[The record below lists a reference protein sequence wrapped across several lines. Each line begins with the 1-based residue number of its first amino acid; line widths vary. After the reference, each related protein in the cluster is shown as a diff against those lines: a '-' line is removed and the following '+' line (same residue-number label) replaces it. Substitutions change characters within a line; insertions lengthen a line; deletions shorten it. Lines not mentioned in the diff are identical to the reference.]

1 MMSFKQDWM
10 GKSRLTMIIG
20 CGRLGSTL
28 ADILSTEGE
37 NVIIM
42 DKDESS
48 FRKLSPFF
56 AGMNIVGDATNEKD
70 LEQAEIGQ
78 VDHLVVCT
86 NNDNTNIM
94 VAQLAKEYFN
104 VPHIICRLFDP
115 QRECVYKEF
124 GIKTICPTT
133 LSSLA
138 IKQMMNNENSGKKG
152 L

>member
-1 MMSFKQDWM
+1 MMSFKQEWL

-56 AGMNIVGDATNEKD
+56 AGMNLVGDATSVDD
-70 LEQAEIGQ
+70 LQQAELGRA
-78 VDHLVVCT
+78 DYLVVCT

-94 VAQLAKEYFN
+94 IAQMAKEYFD

-124 GIKTICPTT
+124 GIRTICPTT

-138 IKQMMNNENSGKKG
+138 IKAMMNNDSEEGKE